1 MTIFSSIENLSSDF
15 TLLLELLLLVVAAIM
30 MVIAIA
36 YRQKAAIIKG
46 ALNKITKSFQDLDE
60 QAKLIIKTD
69 LELSR
74 TQEEL
79 DKRFSGLN
87 ALQKIS
93 RLVSTT
99 LIENEIF
106 ERLNQPLLTEL
117 GFEKYLIITWDK
129 QGNPFCRLQWEFI
142 DVIANQI
149 LRLIKNNSALLTVL
163 QKNHIL
169 AYDETTRDQDR
180 IIRIPDIKQFVMAPI
195 LTQDKV
201 LGLILAAKNSKLGG
215 ITEAD
220 KEVVS
225 ILADQVGQAMRNAR
239 LFEEVFLSHQ
249 SLELKVDER
258 TRQLSNALEDVQ
270 KISKMKSEFISAVS
284 HELRTPLTSIKG
296 YASIL
301 MAGKVGKI
309 PPEVKDRLAKINK
322 HSDNLVKMINE
333 LLDISRIESG
343 RVSMRYTLQHIQP
356 VIENI
361 RDLLT
366 PQIKEKELDFKV
378 QIAENM
384 PPVMMDPAQ
393 IERVFINL
401 VSNAIKFTPHHG
413 KITIE
418 AEHDEQKITVK
429 VSDSGIGIK
438 SEDLERLFD
447 EFYRADNLI
456 NQSVKGTGLGLSLA
470 KKIIEAHGGKIWV
483 TSRLDQGTHFYFTLP
498 VEQQKDPK
506 P

>member
-1 MTIFSSIENLSSDF
+1 MIPFIQNLSSDF
-15 TLLLELLLLVVAAIM
+15 TLLIELFLLVAV
-30 MVIAIA
+30 VILLVITIG
-36 YRQKAAIIKG
+36 YRQNAAHFKG
-46 ALNKITKSFQDLDE
+46 ALKKMTKSFQELDE

-69 LELSR
+69 LELNR

-117 GFEKYLIITWDK
+117 GFEKYLILIWDK
-129 QGNPFCRLQWEFI
+129 RGNPVCRLKWEFTNTAAQQ
-142 DVIANQI
+142 V
-149 LRLIKNNSALLTVL
+149 LLLIRDNTALLGVL
-163 QKNHIL
+163 KENHIV
-169 AYDETTRDQDR
+169 AYDETTREEDR
-180 IIRIPDIKQFVMAPI
+180 VIRIPDITQFVIGPI
-195 LTQDKV
+195 LTQDKM
-201 LGLILAAKNSKLGG
+201 LGLILAAKNSRLGG
-215 ITEAD
+215 ITAAD

-239 LFEEVFLSHQ
+239 LFEEVYLSHQ
-249 SLELKVDER
+249 SLELKVEER
-258 TRQLSNALEDVQ
+258 TKQLSTALEEVQ
-270 KISKMKSEFISAVS
+270 KISKMKSQFISAVS

-309 PPEVKDRLAKINK
+309 PQEVKDRLAKINK
-322 HSDNLVKMINE
+322 HSDNLVKMIND

-343 RVSMRYTLQHIQP
+343 RVSMKYTRQALP
-356 VIENI
+356 SMIENI
-361 RDLLT
+361 KDLLM
-366 PQIKEKELDFKV
+366 PQIKEKDINFEV
-378 QIAENM
+378 EM
-384 PPVMMDPAQ
+384 PETLPEVMIDAAQ

-401 VSNAIKFTPHHG
+401 VSNALKFTPQHG
-413 KITIE
+413 TISIS
-418 AEHDEQKITVK
+418 AEHDEEEITLR

-438 SEDLERLFD
+438 KDDLSQLFE

-456 NQSVKGTGLGLSLA
+456 NQNVKGTGLGLSLV
-470 KKIIEAHGGKIWV
+470 KRIVEAHRGRIWV
-483 TSRLDQGTHFYFTLP
+483 TSRLNQGTTFYFTLP
-498 VEQQKDPK
+498 VKHERPSKT
-506 P
+506 

>member
-1 MTIFSSIENLSSDF
+1 MPISFQNLASDF
-15 TLLLELLLLVVAAIM
+15 NVLVELLLLVTIVIM
-30 MVIAIA
+30 LGITVA
-36 YRQKAAIIKG
+36 YRQRAAMIKG
-46 ALNKITKSFQDLDE
+46 SLNKLIKSFQELDE

-69 LELSR
+69 LELNR

-87 ALQKIS
+87 ALHKIS

-106 ERLNQPLLTEL
+106 ERLNQRLLTEL
-117 GFEKYLIITWDK
+117 GFEKFLIITWDK
-129 QGNPFCRLQWEFI
+129 QDNPICRLQWEFMP
-142 DVIANQI
+142 DAANQI
-149 LRLIKNNSALLTVL
+149 MRMINSNSALMAIL
-163 QKNHIL
+163 QQNHIV
-169 AYDETTRDQDR
+169 AYDETTQDKDR
-180 IIRIPDIKQFVMAPI
+180 IIRIPDLKQFVIGPI

-249 SLELKVDER
+249 SLELKVNER
-258 TRQLSNALEDVQ
+258 TRQLSTALEEVK
-270 KISKMKSEFISAVS
+270 KISTMKSQFISAVS

-301 MAGKVGKI
+301 MSGKGGQI
-309 PPEVKDRLAKINK
+309 PPEVKDRLGKINK

-343 RVSMRYTLQHIQP
+343 RVTMRYTAQHIQP
-356 VIENI
+356 LIDNT

-366 PQIKEKELDFKV
+366 PQIKEKDINFKV
-378 QIAENM
+378 KLAEHI
-384 PPVMMDPAQ
+384 PRVMMDPTQ

-401 VSNAIKFTPHHG
+401 VGNALKFTPQHG
-413 KITIE
+413 TISIE
-418 AEHDEQKITVK
+418 AYHDDEKITVK
-429 VSDSGIGIK
+429 VSDTGIGIK
-438 SEDLERLFD
+438 SEDLEHLFE

-456 NQSVKGTGLGLSLA
+456 NQNVKGTGLGLSLA
-470 KKIIEAHGGKIWV
+470 KKIIEAHQGKMWV
-483 TSRLDQGTHFYFTLP
+483 TSKINQGTQFYFTLP
-498 VEQQKDPK
+498 VERKK
-506 P
+506 